1 MKLVYKTMM
10 MISITD
16 NDDDKYHLLCYVTDK
31 QMSTK
36 SCNLYIE
43 NQGCQI
49 SVGVKMRSFKLG

>member
-1 MKLVYKTMM
+1 MM

-16 NDDDKYHLLCYVTDK
+16 NDDDKYHLLCYVTDN

-49 SVGVKMRSFKLG
+49 SVGVKMKSFKLG